1 MVIAIPMLNVKMDWL
16 VVPTTV
22 EPAGQVVTIAAT
34 FQCVMTIQV
43 QLGIAVGLTTNVEKE
58 LEIAILMTNVK
69 MDWSANL
76 IVVDQIGLRDMTV
89 VSFPDYLSRCQT

>member
-58 LEIAILMTNVK
+58 PEIAILMTNVK
-69 MDWSANL
+69 TDWSANL
-76 IVVDQIGLRDMTV
+76 MVVDQIGLRDTTV
-89 VSFPDYLSRCQT
+89 VFFPDYLTRCQT

>member
-1 MVIAIPMLNVKMDWL
+1 MVIVIPMPNVKMDWL
-16 VVPTTV
+16 VVPTIA
-22 EPAGQVVTIAAT
+22 EPAGQVVMIAAT

-69 MDWSANL
+69 TDWSANL
-76 IVVDQIGLRDMTV
+76 MAVDQIGLRDTTV
-89 VSFPDYLSRCQT
+89 VSFPDCLTMSQK

>member
-34 FQCVMTIQV
+34 FQCAMTIQV

-69 MDWSANL
+69 TDWSANL
-76 IVVDQIGLRDMTV
+76 MVVDQIGLRDTTV
-89 VSFPDYLSRCQT
+89 VFFPDYLTRCQT